1 MVEIDL
7 NHLYKKYPNA
17 AQDSVKDFD
26 LHIKN
31 KEFIVFVGP
40 SGCGKSTTLRMVAG
54 LEDISK
60 GTLMIDH
67 QVMNDVAPKDRDI
80 AMVFQNYALYP
91 HMTVFDNM
99 AFGLKLRKY
108 SKDAIQER
116 VAAAADILG
125 LTEFLARKP
134 ADLSGG
140 QRQRVALGRA
150 IVRDAPLFLMDEPLS
165 NLDAKLRV
173 SMRAEIAKLHQRLE
187 TTTIYVTH
195 DQTEAMTMAD
205 RVVVMS
211 VGQIQQI
218 GTPAEIYEYPRN
230 QFVAGFI
237 GSPAMNFFDVTYRD
251 GVISDGK
258 GLRLSVPEGRAK
270 ILEDQGYNGKQLV
283 FGIRPEDIHSE
294 EAFLETWPEAVIASQ
309 VVVSELLGATSQ
321 LYQKIDETE
330 FVAIVNARDF
340 HSPGDT
346 VNMGFD
352 LNKAHFFDKE
362 STDAIQAD
370 ADRTVKV

>member
-150 IVRDAPLFLMDEPLS
+150 IVRDAPIFLMDEPLS

-187 TTTIYVTH
+187 TTTIYVTR

-270 ILEDQGYNGKQLV
+270 VLEDQGYNGKQLV

-362 STDAIQAD
+362 STDAIRAD